1 MRLLYLPQLLP
12 RLPAP
17 PAPCQR
23 DPGGAAEH
31 PAQPALLPRADGGPA
46 GGHRLRGPGRV
57 QGAVRGHS
65 RGRIAGSV
73 GSGNPCR
80 FSHFPEFPPMIGTAY
95 AQAAGAPQ
103 GGDTLMGMLPIV
115 LMFVILYFLM
125 IRPQM
130 KKAKDH
136 RTMLE
141 ALQKGD
147 EVIAVGILG
156 KIEKISDNYVSL
168 EIAPNTT
175 IQVQK
180 QAVTTLLP
188 KGTIKDSK

>member
-1 MRLLYLPQLLP
+1 
-12 RLPAP
+12 
-17 PAPCQR
+17 
-23 DPGGAAEH
+23 
-31 PAQPALLPRADGGPA
+31 
-46 GGHRLRGPGRV
+46 
-57 QGAVRGHS
+57 
-65 RGRIAGSV
+65 
-73 GSGNPCR
+73 
-80 FSHFPEFPPMIGTAY
+80 MIGTAY
-95 AQAAGAPQ
+95 AQAAGGAPQ
-103 GGDTLMGMLPIV
+103 GGDTLMGMLPII

-130 KKAKDH
+130 KKAKEH
-136 RTMLE
+136 RSMLD

-147 EVIAVGILG
+147 EVVAVGILG